1 MSSMSIE
8 NISVFCL
15 ITSVSVTLLI
25 YRFSKKSIGTEY
37 SLLIL
42 FIFHYFKSKIINEIS
57 NFLFLSIVFRYN
69 DIPLVYDKQIYDQL
83 VDSKIDEFMAQHVAH
98 LFIRDSIS
106 LFSEK
111 IHQDDEK
118 EMDHFE
124 VKIFF
129 Q

>member
-1 MSSMSIE
+1 M
-8 NISVFCL
+8 L
-15 ITSVSVTLLI
+15 
-25 YRFSKKSIGTEY
+25 
-37 SLLIL
+37 
-42 FIFHYFKSKIINEIS
+42 
-57 NFLFLSIVFRYN
+57 FLFVIVIYIKHILRRKTSNIYCIYTFNLLFSFFFRYN

-83 VDSKIDEFMAQHVAH
+83 IDSKIDEFMAQHVAH

-124 VKIFF
+124 VKIFRLDF
-129 Q
+129 HYKYNSNESDYT

>member
-1 MSSMSIE
+1 MFYTFKKK
-8 NISVFCL
+8 NIALDCSF
-15 ITSVSVTLLI
+15 ILLLSYI
-25 YRFSKKSIGTEY
+25 
-37 SLLIL
+37 
-42 FIFHYFKSKIINEIS
+42 
-57 NFLFLSIVFRYN
+57 LSIFEEEIFLIDLVSTFFKNLPFFFRYN

-124 VKIFF
+124 VKIFR
-129 Q
+129 